1 MNVNIMLTK
10 QMMPCFEA
18 RSDLESPASSG
29 ACILTDLL
37 DIMVRIWIKLMKF
50 QSNYMGI
57 ICYE

>member
-1 MNVNIMLTK
+1 
-10 QMMPCFEA
+10 MPCYERRMTSVLGFEA
-18 RSDLESPASSG
+18 RRDLESPACSG

-37 DIMVRIWIKLMKF
+37 DIVVRIWIKLMKF